1 MLTVVLTI
9 FKVIGLILLVLLA
22 LVFAV
27 ILLVLL
33 VPIRYRASGAKYET
47 IRADADV
54 SWFFKLLHVLFS
66 FDNAKADDKM
76 SLVVKVLGFTIYS
89 NQKKTREKEAV
100 TQEAETVEAES
111 AEPGP
116 DEPVQEEKKEEE
128 QETPAAEEE
137 KAEEI
142 KPEEAKQEPKTE
154 EPVQE
159 PKAKKEKKKKPVKKK
174 SGPSAMEKLQRKL
187 ESLQKKAE
195 EIRVKKDHVM
205 KIIEDEKNQRWL
217 SKVLMRL
224 KSLIL
229 YLIPQIDKLYLHF
242 GLKDPASTGKMLG
255 MLSLLYPVCEDRMDL
270 EPEFAMQIMEGEGA
284 VRGRIRLVRALV
296 FAVPSFVNPT
306 FFKLIKKIKNI

>member
-1 MLTVVLTI
+1 MLAVVLTI
-9 FKVIGLILLVLLA
+9 LKVIGLILLVLLA
-22 LVFAV
+22 LVLAV

-33 VPIRYRASGAKYET
+33 VPIHYRASGEKYET

-54 SWFFKLLHVLFS
+54 SWLFKLLHVLFS

-76 SLVVKVLGFTIYS
+76 SLVVKVLGFTVYS
-89 NQKKTREKEAV
+89 NQKKTREIEPEIKEP
-100 TQEAETVEAES
+100 ETS
-111 AEPGP
+111 
-116 DEPVQEEKKEEE
+116 EPVQEQIQEENKEEE
-128 QETPAAEEE
+128 QESPAAEEN
-137 KAEEI
+137 
-142 KPEEAKQEPKTE
+142 KPEEARQEHKPEETAQDQKTE
-154 EPVQE
+154 EPVKDQ
-159 PKAKKEKKKKPVKKK
+159 KAEKEKKKKRKPVKKK

-187 ESLQKKAE
+187 ESLQRKAE
-195 EIRVKKDHVM
+195 EIRVKKDRVM

-284 VRGRIRLVRALV
+284 VKGRIRLVRALV

-306 FFKLIKKIKNI
+306 FFKLIKQIKNI

>member
-1 MLTVVLTI
+1 MLAVVLTI
-9 FKVIGLILLVLLA
+9 LKVIGLILLVLLA
-22 LVFAV
+22 LVIAA

-54 SWFFKLLHVLFS
+54 RWLFKLLHVLFS

-76 SLVVKVLGFTIYS
+76 SLVVKVLGFTVYS
-89 NQKKTREKEAV
+89 NQKKEKDKEAG
-100 TQEAETVEAES
+100 TIEPEPAEAGTN
-111 AEPGP
+111 
-116 DEPVQEEKKEEE
+116 EPVQEQIREEKKEEE
-128 QETPAAEEE
+128 QEPPASEEDQPAEPEQE
-137 KAEEI
+137 Y
-142 KPEEAKQEPKTE
+142 KPEES
-154 EPVQE
+154 VQNQ
-159 PKAKKEKKKKPVKKK
+159 KAEKDKKKKPAKKK
-174 SGPSAMEKLQRKL
+174 NGPSAMERFQRKL
-187 ESLQKKAE
+187 ESLQRKAE
-195 EIRVKKDHVM
+195 EIRVKKDRVM

-242 GLKDPASTGKMLG
+242 GFKDPASTGKMLG

-284 VRGRIRLVRALV
+284 VKGRIRLIRALA

-306 FFKLIKKIKNI
+306 FFKLIKQIKNI

>member
-1 MLTVVLTI
+1 MLAVLVTI
-9 FKVIGLILLVLLA
+9 LKVIGLILLVLLA
-22 LVFAV
+22 LVLAV

-33 VPIRYRASGAKYET
+33 VPIRYRASGEKYET

-54 SWFFKLLHVLFS
+54 SWLFKLLHVLFS

-76 SLVVKVLGFTIYS
+76 SLVVKVLGFTVYS
-89 NQKKTREKEAV
+89 NQKKTEEKEAV

-111 AEPGP
+111 AEAGP

-137 KAEEI
+137 KAEEM

-159 PKAKKEKKKKPVKKK
+159 PKAEKEKKKKPVKKK
-174 SGPSAMEKLQRKL
+174 RGPSAIEKLQRKL

-195 EIRVKKDHVM
+195 EIRVKKDRVM

-306 FFKLIKKIKNI
+306 FFKLIKQIKNI